1 MQIGSIS
8 SEPRWK
14 YNKIAHFH
22 LHNSPYQFENFCQ
35 IPRTTKLQIKTTPK
49 VSKGM
54 VLALNK
60 SWFKAEREPKKVYW
74 EAQNCTAR
82 RRAPENCGCRFYMP
96 HWTGF
101 VVHCRKNS
109 KESIVSSGHIGTSK
123 TTGRLPTMLLCFILT
138 KIQHLLGDSQ
148 QISVKKSNQK
158 SASSFS
164 NFSDRLDQSPKSHYI
179 QKNVGP
185 LLPLSFFTSVVS
197 CPIRVLS
204 NEQILDKNQHA
215 SRSIQKLQR
224 LSPTEFESSHCITFL
239 INHAHS
245 A

>member
-8 SEPRWK
+8 SESRWK

-49 VSKGM
+49 VSKGR

-138 KIQHLLGDSQ
+138 KIQHLLGDSKLVL
-148 QISVKKSNQK
+148 VKVAWKEPLVFWNSQK
-158 SASSFS
+158 LFS
-164 NFSDRLDQSPKSHYI
+164 NPWKATIFRKTLVHYCLW
-179 QKNVGP
+179 V
-185 LLPLSFFTSVVS
+185 
-197 CPIRVLS
+197 
-204 NEQILDKNQHA
+204 
-215 SRSIQKLQR
+215 
-224 LSPTEFESSHCITFL
+224 SSHL
-239 INHAHS
+239 
-245 A
+245 